1 MPSQRSTIQTTFRR
15 PRCSRPSSRRSSRST
30 SRTQQKTTT
39 VAQTIAFQFIAT
51 IGILDRYIVVGKA
64 GSDCFVFFY
73 GSENENEM
81 ILLTAMDGFFE
92 ALKLMLKCGR
102 TDPLMRRDK
111 VERNEMLKKMPSL
124 FLLMDELCDTGLL
137 SHLLLTRSV
146 LKEIDAGVLL
156 RNVEMRLK

>member
-1 MPSQRSTIQTTFRR
+1 M
-15 PRCSRPSSRRSSRST
+15 
-30 SRTQQKTTT
+30 
-39 VAQTIAFQFIAT
+39 
-51 IGILDRYIVVGKA
+51 GKA

-92 ALKLMLKCGR
+92 ALKLMLKCSR
-102 TDPLMRRDK
+102 TDLLMCRDK

-137 SHLLLTRSV
+137 SRPLLTRSV

>member
-1 MPSQRSTIQTTFRR
+1 MPSQRSTTQTTFRR
-15 PRCSRPSSRRSSRST
+15 PRRSRPSSRRSSRST
-30 SRTQQKTTT
+30 SRTQQRTTT
-39 VAQTIAFQFIAT
+39 VAQTIPFQFIAT

-156 RNVEMRLK
+156 RNVEMRFK